1 MIHFFLFLDFKS
13 HSQDYNSFYGAVV
26 KEGKYPLVIWIS
38 WEKIK
43 KMDDT
48 IIDLLFAEAVD
59 VDFVF
64 VVQYERGEFKSRS
77 D

>member
-1 MIHFFLFLDFKS
+1 M
-13 HSQDYNSFYGAVV
+13 
-26 KEGKYPLVIWIS
+26 IWIS

-48 IIDLLFAEAVD
+48 IIDSLFAEAVD

-77 D
+77 S